1 MGDFVNYT
9 PGEYAKEHIR
19 ITPTTLADGRDFFYL
34 DDDPE
39 YVSGVKTRELKD
51 PRQLPY
57 RFSNQLN
64 AAGEEVPYAAP
75 EMRRDPLTGD
85 WIPMATARMNR
96 PITAGPGATAKGNP
110 LAARKPG
117 DPYQDGEVPDTD
129 YNVVVFE
136 NRFPSMVRVPGRSE
150 AVEYVNGNPL
160 WEKKLAAGRCE
171 VICFD
176 PDEDGLPA
184 DLPVSRLRTVV
195 EAWAFRTA
203 EISKM
208 EGIEQIFPFENH
220 GQEIGVS
227 LAHPHGQVYC
237 YPFIAPKMEAELK
250 QTEAYHEKT
259 GGNLLKDLMNA
270 EIEAGERI
278 VMRNHSWVAYVP
290 AAARWP
296 LEVHVAPVRDVLTLD
311 ELNDQERWDLA
322 VMYSTLLKRGN
333 AFFDKGD
340 GKGMDLPYIAAW
352 HQAPIHD
359 KRRENYRLNLQ
370 FFSFRRAANKIKY
383 LAGSESGMA
392 AWVSDRCEVIC
403 FDPDEDGLPAD
414 LPVSRLRTV
423 VEAWAFRTAEISK
436 MEGIEQIFPFENHG
450 QEIGVSLAH
459 PHGQVY
465 CYPFIAPKMEAELKQ
480 TEAYHEKTGGNLL
493 KDLMNAEIEA
503 GERIVMRN
511 HSWVAYVPAAARWPL
526 EVHVAPVRDVLTLD
540 ELNDQER
547 WDLAVMY
554 STLLKRG
561 NAFFD
566 KGDGKGMD
574 LPYIAAWHQAPIHD
588 KRRENYRLN
597 LQFFSFRRAANKI
610 KYLAG
615 SESGMAAW
623 VSDTT
628 PELIAKRFHEL
639 GPIDIEG

>member
-1 MGDFVNYT
+1 MSDFVNYT

-85 WIPMATARMNR
+85 WIP
-96 PITAGPGATAKGNP
+96 
-110 LAARKPG
+110 
-117 DPYQDGEVPDTD
+117 YQDGEVPDTD

-184 DLPVSRLRTVV
+184 DLPVSRLR
-195 EAWAFRTA
+195 
-203 EISKM
+203 
-208 EGIEQIFPFENH
+208 
-220 GQEIGVS
+220 
-227 LAHPHGQVYC
+227 PHGQVYC

-259 GGNLLKDLMNA
+259 GGNLLKDLMN
-270 EIEAGERI
+270 
-278 VMRNHSWVAYVP
+278 S
-290 AAARWP
+290 
-296 LEVHVAPVRDVLTLD
+296 
-311 ELNDQERWDLA
+311 
-322 VMYSTLLKRGN
+322 
-333 AFFDKGD
+333 
-340 GKGMDLPYIAAW
+340 
-352 HQAPIHD
+352 
-359 KRRENYRLNLQ
+359 
-370 FFSFRRAANKIKY
+370 
-383 LAGSESGMA
+383 
-392 AWVSDRCEVIC
+392 
-403 FDPDEDGLPAD
+403 
-414 LPVSRLRTV
+414 
-423 VEAWAFRTAEISK
+423 
-436 MEGIEQIFPFENHG
+436 
-450 QEIGVSLAH
+450 
-459 PHGQVY
+459 
-465 CYPFIAPKMEAELKQ
+465 
-480 TEAYHEKTGGNLL
+480 
-493 KDLMNAEIEA
+493 EIEA

>member
-1 MGDFVNYT
+1 MTTQSSQSAQQT
-9 PGEYAKEHIR
+9 PAWQYYQPGAYASANIR

-39 YVSGVKTRELKD
+39 YVSGKKTRELHD
-51 PRQLPY
+51 PRHLAY
-57 RFSNQLN
+57 RFAPHLDADGN
-64 AAGEEVPYAAP
+64 AVPYAAP
-75 EMRRDPLTGD
+75 QMRRDPLTGD

-129 YNVVVFE
+129 YDVVVFE
-136 NRFPSMVRVPGRSE
+136 NRFPSMVCVPG
-150 AVEYVNGNPL
+150 VPDTVTNVDGNPL
-160 WEKKLAAGRCE
+160 WQQKMAGGRCE

-176 PDEDGLPA
+176 PNEHGLPA
-184 DLPVSRLRTVV
+184 DLPVRRLRTVV

-203 EISKM
+203 EISHID
-208 EGIEQIFPFENH
+208 GIEQIFPFENH

-237 YPFIAPKMEAELK
+237 YPFIAPKLETEL
-250 QTEAYHEKT
+250 QHTEAYHERT
-259 GGNLLKDLMNA
+259 GGNLLRDLMNA

-296 LEVHVAPVRDVLTLD
+296 LEVHVAPVRDVLTID
-311 ELNDQERWDLA
+311 ELDDQERWDLA
-322 VMYSTLLKRGN
+322 QMYSTLLKRGN
-333 AFFDKGD
+333 AFFDRGD

-359 KRRENYRLNLQ
+359 V
-370 FFSFRRAANKIKY
+370 RRA
-383 LAGSESGMA
+383 
-392 AWVSDRCEVIC
+392 
-403 FDPDEDGLPAD
+403 
-414 LPVSRLRTV
+414 
-423 VEAWAFRTAEISK
+423 
-436 MEGIEQIFPFENHG
+436 
-450 QEIGVSLAH
+450 
-459 PHGQVY
+459 
-465 CYPFIAPKMEAELKQ
+465 
-480 TEAYHEKTGGNLL
+480 
-493 KDLMNAEIEA
+493 
-503 GERIVMRN
+503 
-511 HSWVAYVPAAARWPL
+511 
-526 EVHVAPVRDVLTLD
+526 
-540 ELNDQER
+540 
-547 WDLAVMY
+547 
-554 STLLKRG
+554 
-561 NAFFD
+561 
-566 KGDGKGMD
+566 
-574 LPYIAAWHQAPIHD
+574 
-588 KRRENYRLN
+588 NYRLN

-639 GPIDIEG
+639 GPIDIDD